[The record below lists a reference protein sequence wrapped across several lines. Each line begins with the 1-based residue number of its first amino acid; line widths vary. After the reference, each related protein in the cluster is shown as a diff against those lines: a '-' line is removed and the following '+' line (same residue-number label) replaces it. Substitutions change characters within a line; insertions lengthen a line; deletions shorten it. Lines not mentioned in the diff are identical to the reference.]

1 MKINQRCAP
10 ERSGSSSRESLTALS
25 SYQDI
30 VRATPKRSGGGMGGW
45 RAAGPCSR
53 TDKDR
58 NHRCI
63 LFLPNKL
70 SSASAAPRDRAP
82 SQIGPYRSPSR
93 IAQSSILPFFH
104 PSMLHPGHDQDLDR
118 FLIPFSRRCDL
129 RVDVYPHDIGN
140 RSMQC
145 SLQARHQFV
154 CLK

>member
-1 MKINQRCAP
+1 MKINQRCEP

-82 SQIGPYRSPSR
+82 SRSGPTVARLALPN
-93 IAQSSILPFFH
+93 LPFFH
-104 PSMLHPGHDQDLDR
+104 
-118 FLIPFSRRCDL
+118 F
-129 RVDVYPHDIGN
+129 
-140 RSMQC
+140 
-145 SLQARHQFV
+145 
-154 CLK
+154 